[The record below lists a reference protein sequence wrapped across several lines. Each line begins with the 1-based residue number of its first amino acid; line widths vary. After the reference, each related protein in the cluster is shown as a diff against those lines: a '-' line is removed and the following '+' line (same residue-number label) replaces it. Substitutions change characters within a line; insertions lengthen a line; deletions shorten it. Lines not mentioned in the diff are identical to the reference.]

1 MSTTLIF
8 KTVSSLC
15 FETVL
20 KMHHVNVLWCDL
32 IDAGAIA
39 PACVVCV
46 Q

>member
-8 KTVSSLC
+8 KTVSSLH
-15 FETVL
+15 FEIVL
-20 KMHHVNVLWCDL
+20 KIRHVNVSWCDM